1 MESLPIGPVAR
12 KTDLTVEDL
21 PSETVVYD
29 HKRHRIHCLNR
40 STSFIWQRCDGRTKI
55 EDIAAHLPEAGLPA
69 DLDIV
74 RRALKVLDRA
84 HLMDKSPASL
94 QSDLPSRRQL
104 VQRLGLA
111 SSAAALLPAV
121 ASAIAPT
128 PAMAKSG
135 DQAKDKD
142 KKKKKKGNDD

>member
-1 MESLPIGPVAR
+1 MENLPIGPIAR

-40 STSFIWQRCDGRTKI
+40 STSFIWQRCDGRTRI
-55 EDIAAHLPEAGLPA
+55 EDMAAHLPEAGLPA

-74 RRALKVLDRA
+74 RRALKALDRA
-84 HLMDKSPASL
+84 HLLDQSPAFL

-111 SSAAALLPAV
+111 AGSAAALLPAI
-121 ASAIAPT
+121 ASAVAPT
-128 PAMAKSG
+128 PAMVKSG
-135 DQAKDKD
+135 DKDKD
-142 KKKKKKGNDD
+142 KD